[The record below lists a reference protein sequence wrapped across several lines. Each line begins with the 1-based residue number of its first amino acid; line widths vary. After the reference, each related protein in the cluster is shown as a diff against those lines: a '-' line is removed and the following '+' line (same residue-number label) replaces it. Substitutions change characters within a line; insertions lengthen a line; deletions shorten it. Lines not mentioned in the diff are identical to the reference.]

1 MTVKERR
8 ENGTKIVCYCKA
20 ESDAKS
26 IETYGELLCKMLRSA
41 GVHRGVLGA
50 QEHFEV
56 VVEGKGFTST
66 CRTDLIRRR
75 LRALR

>member
-1 MTVKERR
+1 MTVRERR

-20 ESDAKS
+20 ESDAKN
-26 IETYGELLCKMLRSA
+26 IETYGELLCEMLRSE

-56 VVEGKGFTST
+56 VVKGNG
-66 CRTDLIRRR
+66 
-75 LRALR
+75 LRAHAERT